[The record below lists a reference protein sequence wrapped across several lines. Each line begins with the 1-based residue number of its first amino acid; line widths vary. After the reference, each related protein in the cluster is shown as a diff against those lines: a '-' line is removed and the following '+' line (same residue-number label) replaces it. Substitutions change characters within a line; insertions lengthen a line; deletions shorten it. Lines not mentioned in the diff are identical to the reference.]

1 MYLPHSDQN
10 VQPGFYFY
18 PSKDKKSHNLL
29 RIETKNVFFYRVNK
43 SWQPYMFT
51 KEFWEDPSDNA
62 IIMQDI
68 QKATDLVDSKEIAG
82 ESITAA
88 EVANFVVMY

>member
-1 MYLPHSDQN
+1 
-10 VQPGFYFY
+10 
-18 PSKDKKSHNLL
+18 
-29 RIETKNVFFYRVNK
+29 
-43 SWQPYMFT
+43 MFT